1 MMFFPN
7 KIDKKKKTYFNKNG
21 LDLPTYFFKRKYIK
35 LYDNLELSMNIE
47 EFKLISNPEN
57 TTEENLEIFL
67 KCKQINNTVSTSN
80 LNKYNPSVYE
90 LIKLGFS
97 EYFSIENQT
106 YLKELTEQRKYFST
120 AFLEKYFNKEEY
132 QYFIGHPKVI
142 NYLKNDK
149 EESHLKE
156 EKINYILQ
164 ISSSQI
170 KDYLNFFDLNFIF
183 NNIRY
188 LKEIINWKE
197 KDYFDDIVQNFA
209 NILNKD
215 EFFNNVKLLNC
226 VLDQDAETVCKTFIN
241 RLIYHPDEIRPFINN
256 FKEYSPNSIGTNNLA
271 IELSKLKSNKFYQDL
286 TLDILKNL
294 KDNYQRKKFIG
305 SFLVVQQ
312 SSEQFLELIQN
323 MPEQDILEL
332 QNYAS
337 ITKKIKTMLKEP
349 SLENYSTVLKES
361 FLLPSLKD
369 DYSTKIF
376 EATVLKDFKKDIFN
390 IHDPQTVDKFPSK
403 TILYDNVPIKVITI
417 DDYPFTL
424 LVSAIVPKTKGNG
437 IGTNDIAQKISS
449 NPKLWMDENVKGQ
462 NSISMSRISEYAM
475 GSWKPN
481 GNDGVIVGFSNIY
494 KNMINASYSADAIT
508 SMNVNN
514 EKASY
519 PADMNVAN
527 ILYFK
532 KKVPFTYRNTTAY
545 EEIRANRYLKGE
557 DGQLHKYPPD
567 YLVSKQNTLT
577 PNILEWAKTYGQTI
591 IQFDYQKIYLKAKK
605 RLYEQINFLQKEP
618 YLFNENLQ
626 NKFIYTLNILNQQK
640 FECSLDIQND
650 YIELL
655 RECSSFIQNIVSQN
669 NIDLN
674 VFIDKINVFFKHTI
688 TVPLIEKNTLNN
700 INKEEVMK
708 KI

>member
-1 MMFFPN
+1 MMLFPN
-7 KIDKKKKTYFNKNG
+7 KIDKKTKTDFNKNG
-21 LDLPTYFFKRKYIK
+21 LDLPSYFFKRKYVK
-35 LYDNLELSMNIE
+35 LYENLDLFIE

-97 EYFSIENQT
+97 EYFSIENQN
-106 YLKELTEQRKYFST
+106 YLKELTEQRKYFSV

-149 EESHLKE
+149 EEAYLKE

-164 ISSSQI
+164 VSASQI

-197 KDYFDDIVQNFA
+197 KDYFDDIVHNFA

-215 EFFNNVKLLNC
+215 EFFNNVKLLDY
-226 VLDQDAETVCKTFIN
+226 VLYQDTKTVCKTFIN
-241 RLIYHPDEIRPFINN
+241 RLIYHPNEIRPFINN
-256 FKEYSPNSIGTNNLA
+256 LKECSSNSIGIDNLA
-271 IELSKLKSNKFYQDL
+271 IKLSKLKLNKFYQDL

-294 KDNYQRKKFIG
+294 KDNYQRKNFIG

-312 SSEQFLELIQN
+312 SSKQFLELIQN
-323 MPEQDILEL
+323 MPEQNILEL
-332 QNYAS
+332 QNYAN

-390 IHDPQTVDKFPSK
+390 VHDPQTVDKFPSK

-424 LVSAIVPKTKGNG
+424 LVSAIVSKTKGNG

-475 GSWKPN
+475 GSWVPN

-494 KNMINASYSADAIT
+494 KNMINASYKADAVT

-514 EKASY
+514 EKAIY

-532 KKVPFTYRNTTAY
+532 ETTPFKYRDNTAY

-567 YLVSKQNTLT
+567 YLVSKRSPLT

-605 RLYEQINFLQKEP
+605 RLYEQMSFLQKEP

-626 NKFIYTLNILNQQK
+626 NKFIYTLNVLNQQQCA
-640 FECSLDIQND
+640 CSLDVQND

-655 RECSSFIQNIVSQN
+655 KECSSLIQNIVKQN

-674 VFIDKINVFFKHTI
+674 VFIDKINVFFKLD
-688 TVPLIEKNTLNN
+688 VPLIEKNTLNN
-700 INKEEVMK
+700 INKEEIMK

>member
-67 KCKQINNTVSTSN
+67 KCKQLNNTVSTSN
-80 LNKYNPSVYE
+80 LNEYNPSVYE

-97 EYFSIENQT
+97 EYFSIANQN
-106 YLKELTEQRKYFST
+106 YLKELTEQRKYFSV

-132 QYFIGHPKVI
+132 QYFISHPKVI

-209 NILNKD
+209 NILNKE
-215 EFFNNVKLLNC
+215 EFFNNVKLLNY
-226 VLDQDAETVCKTFIN
+226 VLYQDTKTVCKTFIN

-256 FKEYSPNSIGTNNLA
+256 LKECSPNSIGTDNLA
-271 IELSKLKSNKFYQDL
+271 IKLSKLKSNKFYQDL

-312 SSEQFLELIQN
+312 NSGQFLELIQN
-323 MPEQDILEL
+323 MPEQNILEL
-332 QNYAS
+332 QNYAN

-349 SLENYSTVLKES
+349 SLENYSAVLKES

-424 LVSAIVPKTKGNG
+424 LVSSISPKSSGSGVGTK
-437 IGTNDIAQKISS
+437 DIAQKISS

-475 GSWKPN
+475 GSWVPN

-494 KNMINASYSADAIT
+494 KNMINASYKADAVT

-514 EKASY
+514 EKAIY
-519 PADMNVAN
+519 PADMNVAD

-532 KKVPFTYRNTTAY
+532 ETTPFKYRDTNAY

-567 YLVSKQNTLT
+567 YLISKESTLT

-605 RLYEQINFLQKEP
+605 RLYEQMSFLQKEP

-626 NKFIYTLNILNQQK
+626 NKFIYTLNILSQQNYS
-640 FECSLDIQND
+640 CGAVQND
-650 YIELL
+650 YRELL
-655 RECSSFIQNIVSQN
+655 KECSSLIQNIVKQN

-674 VFIDKINVFFKHTI
+674 VFIDKINVFFKHI
-688 TVPLIEKNTLNN
+688 STVPLIEKNTLNN
-700 INKEEVMK
+700 INKEEIMK

>member
-1 MMFFPN
+1 MLFPN
-7 KIDKKKKTYFNKNG
+7 KIDKKTKADFNKNG
-21 LDLPTYFFKRKYIK
+21 LDLPSYFFKRKYVK
-35 LYDNLELSMNIE
+35 LYENFDLIIE
-47 EFKLISNPEN
+47 EFKTIPNPEN

-67 KCKQINNTVSTSN
+67 KCKQIDNTVSMQY

-97 EYFSIENQT
+97 EYFSIANQN
-106 YLKELTEQRKYFST
+106 YLKELTEQRKYFSV

-132 QYFIGHPKVI
+132 KYFISQPKVI

-188 LKEIINWKE
+188 LKEIITLKE

-209 NILNKD
+209 NILNKE
-215 EFFNNVKLLNC
+215 EFFNNVKLLNY
-226 VLDQDAETVCKTFIN
+226 VLDQDTKTACKTFIN

-271 IELSKLKSNKFYQDL
+271 VELSKLKLNKFYQDL

-305 SFLVVQQ
+305 SFLVAQQ

-332 QNYAS
+332 QNYTS
-337 ITKKIKTMLKEP
+337 ITKEIKTMLKEP
-349 SLENYSTVLKES
+349 SLENYSAVLKES
-361 FLLPSLKD
+361 FLLPSLND
-369 DYSTKIF
+369 DYSTEIF

-390 IHDPQTVDKFPSK
+390 VHDSQTVDKFPSK

-449 NPKLWMDENVKGQ
+449 NPKLWMDENIKGQ
-462 NSISMSRISEYAM
+462 NRISMSRISEYAM
-475 GSWKPN
+475 CSWVPN

-494 KNMINASYSADAIT
+494 KNMINACYARDAIT

-519 PADMNVAN
+519 PADMNVAS

-532 KKVPFTYRNTTAY
+532 ETTPFKYRDINAY
-545 EEIRANRYLKGE
+545 EEIRANRYLKGK

-567 YLVSKQNTLT
+567 YLVSKQSTLT

-640 FECSLDIQND
+640 YVGSFDIQND

-655 RECSSFIQNIVSQN
+655 RECSSFIQNIVNQT

-674 VFIDKINVFFKHTI
+674 VFIDKINVFFKDVI
-688 TVPLIEKNTLNN
+688 NVPLIEKNTLNN